1 MANSVSNATTAP
13 AGNAIETAHEDMI
26 HDAQLDY
33 YGKRLATCSS
43 DRTVRVFNVVDGKA
57 SGEGVVLKGHTGPV
71 WQVAWGHPSFG
82 TILAS
87 CSYDSRVYVWKEK
100 EPASGGVGY
109 GAGRGAAAHGHPA
122 EWEKIKE
129 HAGHSASVNS
139 IAWAPYELG
148 AILACASSDGNV
160 SVLQFKN
167 DGSADG
173 EKFQA
178 HAIGVNAVS
187 WSPANL
193 PGSLSSNGP
202 AAVNAGGKQ
211 IATVQGE
218 NGMRYQKRLATG
230 GCDPVVRIW
239 SYRYVD
245 RRGEQR
251 VGAKDNESKP
261 ELEEELH
268 GHTDWVRD
276 VAWAPNI
283 GLPGEYIATASQDRT
298 VLIHYRPNAS
308 TPWSSTPLRPNG
320 ADQPPQFPDTV
331 WRVSWSLAGN
341 ILAVSCGDGK
351 VTLWK
356 EVLGGGKGW
365 ELVNEMSS

>member
-1 MANSVSNATTAP
+1 MTNAASVPAAAP
-13 AGNAIETAHEDMI
+13 SGNAIETAHEDMI

-100 EPASGGVGY
+100 EPASVGGAAGVGY
-109 GAGRGAAAHGHPA
+109 GARGHGHPA

-187 WSPANL
+187 WSPANM
-193 PGSLSSNGP
+193 PGSLSFNAP
-202 AAVNAGGKQ
+202 ANGKQ
-211 IATVQGE
+211 IATVEGE

-239 SYRYVD
+239 SY
-245 RRGEQR
+245 
-251 VGAKDNESKP
+251 KDNESKP

-298 VLIHYRPNAS
+298 VLIHYRPDPS
-308 TPWSSTPLRPNG
+308 TPWKSTPLRPNG
-320 ADQPPQFPDTV
+320 ADQPAQFPDTV

-365 ELVNEMSS
+365 EMVNEMNS